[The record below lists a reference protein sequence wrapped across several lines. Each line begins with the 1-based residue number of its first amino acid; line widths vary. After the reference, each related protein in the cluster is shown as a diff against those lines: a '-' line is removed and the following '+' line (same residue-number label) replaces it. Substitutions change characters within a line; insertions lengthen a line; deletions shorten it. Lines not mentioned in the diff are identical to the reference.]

1 MSSVD
6 NLLFFLEEL
15 YKNGK
20 NAFTIC
26 HCRYTKQRY
35 DYFLTGIIPM
45 HTRHCHEQLFANIY
59 GDDKTVKQPFT
70 VERKCNKNVYTV
82 EASLLDAY
90 HDYKDIFTYNGITL
104 LEFINKIKQYI
115 QYIQN
120 QDRLHTILQMVCID
134 NVNLIEVCLKEL
146 CMNNYVKDSYISAKI
161 DEYIRIVNQL

>member
-6 NLLFFLEEL
+6 NLLLFLEEL
-15 YKNGK
+15 YNNGK
-20 NAFTIC
+20 NALTIC
-26 HCRYTKQRY
+26 HCRYNQRY
-35 DYFLTGIIPM
+35 NYFVSGIIPL
-45 HTRHCHEQLFANIY
+45 HTRHCHEQLFALIY
-59 GDDKTVKQPFT
+59 GDEESVKQPFT
-70 VERKCNKNVYTV
+70 VERKCNKNVYTI
-82 EASLLDAY
+82 EASLLDSY
-90 HDYKDIFTYNGITL
+90 YDYKDIFTYNGITL

-120 QDRLHTILQMVCID
+120 QDRLHTILQIVCID